1 MPWSLTCTYLSLPS
15 LWPVPLSNHYVLS
28 HAHAYTHAHIHMYTK
43 FPPPPPPFLLFPS
56 HYLLDCVVLQITIFL
71 KYDHICRLKK
81 KPELK
86 SDSVENNSEV
96 SSSIEEIQ
104 VLKASQTKPSDDD
117 ITSSPDISNIDLGT
131 LGRKP
136 FAMEGTVHN
145 SSIKRRVSN
154 ASELGMILEH
164 SEPHDSDEETTG
176 VFENVSVQSQGSYE
190 NQQRSKGTRTSES
203 KDEGTRYVCVQNH
216 EDAVRLL
223 DDDSLSCDLD
233 VGEGSSSPDEDIG
246 RRDSKE
252 EGIKDGDYSSRRN
265 SGSSSMTTQVSGRR
279 RRRSSFLVPFFNR
292 RESFTLSFFKP
303 SQSALKQKQER
314 ERDTHR
320 HSQAHD
326 TALLSQEEIEME
338 EDGQREEGKRVK
350 ATLLCRQARSV
361 REGLK
366 TTLLNLRLFLW

>member
-1 MPWSLTCTYLSLPS
+1 
-15 LWPVPLSNHYVLS
+15 
-28 HAHAYTHAHIHMYTK
+28 
-43 FPPPPPPFLLFPS
+43 
-56 HYLLDCVVLQITIFL
+56 
-71 KYDHICRLKK
+71 LKK

-104 VLKASQTKPSDDD
+104 VLKASQTEPSDDD
-117 ITSSPDISNIDLGT
+117 ITSSPDISNINLGT

-136 FAMEGTVHN
+136 FAMEGTVC
-145 SSIKRRVSN
+145 SSSTKRRVSS

-176 VFENVSVQSQGSYE
+176 VFENVSVQSQGSYKHK
-190 NQQRSKGTRTSES
+190 QRSKGTRTSES
-203 KDEGTRYVCVQNH
+203 KDEGTWYTCVQSH

-223 DDDSLSCDLD
+223 EDDSLSCNFD
-233 VGEGSSSPDEDIG
+233 VGEGSSSPKEDIS
-246 RRDSKE
+246 RRD
-252 EGIKDGDYSSRRN
+252 
-265 SGSSSMTTQVSGRR
+265 SGSSSMATQLSGR

-303 SQSALKQKQER
+303 SQSALRQKQER
-314 ERDTHR
+314 QRDTHC

-350 ATLLCRQARSV
+350 ATLLYRQVRSV